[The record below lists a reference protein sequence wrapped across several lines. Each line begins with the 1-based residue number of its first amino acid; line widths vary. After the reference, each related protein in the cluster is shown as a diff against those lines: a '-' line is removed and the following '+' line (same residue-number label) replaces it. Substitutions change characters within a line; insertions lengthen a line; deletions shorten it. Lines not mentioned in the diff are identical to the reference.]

1 MITAN
6 ELTGDMQTLQRE
18 VAELKEYKRQKER
31 EAEDQEALSDERTDS
46 TESEEAL
53 PGSDIGDSEIQNISD
68 QIETFLQNIG
78 EIELERPALALVAV
92 FTLGAVIG
100 HLLSRR

>member
-1 MITAN
+1 MSRAN

-18 VAELKEYKRQKER
+18 VAELKEYKRQKEL
-31 EAEDQEALSDERTDS
+31 EAKDQVALSDERTDS

-53 PGSDIGDSEIQNISD
+53 PGGDIGDSEIQNISD
-68 QIETFLQNIG
+68 QIETFLQNVG
-78 EIELERPALALVAV
+78 EIELERPALTLVAV

>member
-1 MITAN
+1 MSIAN

-18 VAELKEYKRQKER
+18 VAELKEYKRQKEL
-31 EAEDQEALSDERTDS
+31 ETEDQVALSDERTDS

-68 QIETFLQNIG
+68 QIETFLQNVG
-78 EIELERPALALVAV
+78 EIELERPALTLVAV